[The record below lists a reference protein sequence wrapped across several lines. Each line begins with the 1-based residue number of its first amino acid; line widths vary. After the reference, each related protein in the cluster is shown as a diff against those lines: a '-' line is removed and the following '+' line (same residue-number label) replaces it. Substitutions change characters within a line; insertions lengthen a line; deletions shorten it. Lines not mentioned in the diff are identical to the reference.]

1 MREGS
6 EESRRS
12 RDAQQQ
18 LEESL
23 MCVTCRDGG
32 LRMGHEEEM
41 DNWNFDLARTE
52 LGLGAAMF
60 GISVTN

>member
-32 LRMGHEEEM
+32 LRMGLNDM
-41 DNWNFDLARTE
+41 KKRWTI
-52 LGLGAAMF
+52 GY
-60 GISVTN
+60 